1 MQNLVISPNANTDTA
16 APADPRDRGGPAQP
30 MLIVDGMKKSF
41 PIRAGLLNRQVA
53 EVKAVDDVSFFVL
66 KGETLGIVGESGCG
80 KSTLARLLM
89 HLIHKDAG
97 QLILDGDLVGEPTGI
112 LLDGLRRALQMVF
125 QDSSSS
131 LNPRLP
137 IEQSIAYGPKVQGT
151 KGKAAR
157 AQARALMERVGLNP
171 NLFGQRYPHELSGGQ
186 KQRVNI
192 ARALALDPRLLI
204 LDEAV
209 SALDKSVEA
218 QVLNLL
224 SELKRQLNL
233 TYIFI
238 SHDLHV
244 VRYISD
250 RVMVMYLGQLV
261 EIGPVGVIYDCPK
274 HPYTQALLA
283 CRLSMDPHERVEA
296 APLAGDPPS
305 PVSPPPGC
313 RFHTR
318 CPHVEDVCKS
328 TMPGLGNVL
337 KVSADGHLAA
347 CHMVHPGSGHSA
359 APAPEVAH

>member
-1 MQNLVISPNANTDTA
+1 MPNLVTSPKT

-30 MLIVDGMKKSF
+30 MLIVDGMKKYF

-89 HLIHKDAG
+89 HLIQKDAG
-97 QLILDGDLVGEPTGI
+97 QLILDGDLVGEATGV

-137 IEQSIAYGPKVQGT
+137 IEQSIAYGPKIQGA
-151 KGKAAR
+151 KAKVAR
-157 AQARALMERVGLNP
+157 AQARSLMEKVGLNP

-224 SELKRQLNL
+224 SNLKKQLNL

-238 SHDLHV
+238 SHDLHI

-261 EIGPVGVIYDCPK
+261 EIGPVDVIYDSPK

-283 CRLSMDPHERVEA
+283 CRLSLDPHERVEA

-305 PVSPPPGC
+305 PVSPPSGC

-318 CPHVEDVCKS
+318 CPYVEDVCKT
-328 TMPGLGNVL
+328 TMPGLGHVL
-337 KVSADGHLAA
+337 RMSADQHLAA

-359 APAPEVAH
+359 APAPTGAH